1 MKMLEINNTVTEM
14 KNALNGLI
22 RKLNIAEERI
32 SECEDSSIEIKLHVY
47 VQAHTHIKW
56 KKKFEKAV
64 EQPQIF

>member
-47 VQAHTHIKW
+47 VQAHTHIK
-56 KKKFEKAV
+56 
-64 EQPQIF
+64 